1 MCVDVDKDGS
11 DSGVDADACPD
22 GTKSQLGTHMNP
34 VGGWNG
40 YSLIISRRFTDV
52 GGIMVSKAFSL
63 GVAGAGA
70 FEGPCT
76 FSFSLLHSKLLK
88 DKVCK
93 QYPDLEVLQN
103 SKQRAR

>member
-1 MCVDVDKDGS
+1 
-11 DSGVDADACPD
+11 
-22 GTKSQLGTHMNP
+22 
-34 VGGWNG
+34 
-40 YSLIISRRFTDV
+40 
-52 GGIMVSKAFSL
+52 MVSKAFCL

-88 DKVCK
+88 GKVCK